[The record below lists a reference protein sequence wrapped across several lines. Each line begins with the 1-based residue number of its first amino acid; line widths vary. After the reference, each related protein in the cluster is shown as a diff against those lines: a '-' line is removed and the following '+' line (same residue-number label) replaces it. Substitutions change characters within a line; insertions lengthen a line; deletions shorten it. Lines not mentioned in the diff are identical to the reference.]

1 MPNFPRPIALSL
13 FSGAGGLDIG
23 FHRAGFRIIACVE
36 KEDFCQTLQLNLG
49 RYLEPDC
56 QILQRDI
63 RQLQPAE
70 ISVDHIDFII
80 GGPPCQSFSAIGRRA
95 GGIDGIRDERGS
107 LFEHYCRLVQ
117 YYQPKGFLFE
127 NVRGILGANQ
137 GRDWQFIVDAF
148 AQLGYQLFYRVL
160 DCADY
165 GVPQHRERLIL
176 VGTQVGNFK
185 FLRPTHGIDSSS
197 QKPCVSALKAI
208 TDLQDPDE
216 PVHSYSGKYGKLL
229 AEVPPGMNYHYFTR
243 EMGYPNPIFAW
254 RSRFSD
260 FLYKADPEKPV
271 RTIVAKMGA
280 YSGPFH
286 WNNRKF
292 TLQEFKRLQTFPDNY
307 EFAGNPTTQLQQIGN
322 SVPPAFAE
330 QLARAVLQQL
340 FRVPLGLDLLEEDEK
355 LSFDARKSKKAK
367 STRSKRI
374 TPPNKPVQLDLFDS
388 TSTLSTL
395 LETPKPLKDAYYT
408 TETLFHYP
416 SLKQRIQI
424 KLPYFPETGSIYW
437 LCTQRAGDNCFI
449 DVYRYDAKG
458 FIDTQM
464 LKYTLEFHHLI
475 GNGIKRIEC
484 TLLSNS
490 SEHITVAWD
499 AIEDCL
505 SSCSGYQTMMDVY
518 GHFTEPHPIFDL
530 SLEILTEQSSF
541 LLRFAKEFSVFEA
554 TRKVLPGEF
563 LQNLYGEEQSFD
575 LTKVARILRELRFD
589 LRVHETNTTI
599 PPGYF
604 RCCYPFTTNINK
616 QVSVTWKKQSN
627 IIAGLSITNRPIR
640 WNTF

>member
-1 MPNFPRPIALSL
+1 MPNFPRQFALSL

-36 KEDFCQTLQLNLG
+36 KEESFCRTLQLNLG
-49 RYLEPDC
+49 QYLEPDC
-56 QILQRDI
+56 KILQRDI
-63 RQLQPAE
+63 RQLEPAE

-117 YYQPKGFLFE
+117 HYQPKGFLFE

-137 GRDWQFIVDAF
+137 GKDWQFIVDAF

-176 VGTQVGNFK
+176 VGTQGGDFK
-185 FLRPTHGIDSSS
+185 FTRPTHGTDSSS
-197 QKPCVSALKAI
+197 QKPYISALEAI
-208 TDLQDPDE
+208 ADLQDPDE
-216 PVHSYSGKYGKLL
+216 PIHSYSGKYGKLL
-229 AEVPPGMNYHYFTR
+229 EEVPPGMNYHYFTR
-243 EMGYPNPIFAW
+243 EMGYYNPIFAW

-260 FLYKADPEKPV
+260 FLYKAEPEKPV

-286 WNNRKF
+286 WKNRKF
-292 TLQEFKRLQTFPDNY
+292 TLQEFKPLQTFPDNY
-307 EFAGNPTTQLQQIGN
+307 QFAGNHTTQLQQIGN

-330 QLARAVLQQL
+330 QLARAVLQQ
-340 FRVPLGLDLLEEDEK
+340 RVGVPLGLDLLEEDK
-355 LSFDARKSKKAK
+355 KISFDARKSKKAK

-374 TPPNKPVQLDLFDS
+374 SPPNQPVQLDLFHS
-388 TSTLSTL
+388 NIAFPTEI
-395 LETPKPLKDAYYT
+395 ETTKPLKSDYYI
-408 TETLFHYP
+408 TETIFHYP
-416 SLKQRIQI
+416 SCKERKKI
-424 KLPYFPETGSIYW
+424 KIPPIPETGSIYW
-437 LCTQRAGDNCFI
+437 FCTQRAGEKCFI

-464 LKYTLEFHHLI
+464 LRYTLDFHHLI
-475 GNGIKRIEC
+475 GDGIKRIEC

-490 SEHITVAWD
+490 GEDIPVAWD

-530 SLEILTEQSSF
+530 KMEILTEQSSF
-541 LLRFAKEFSVFEA
+541 LLRFAKEFSVFQA

-563 LQNLYGEEQSFD
+563 LQNLYGQEQSFD
-575 LTKVARILRELRFD
+575 LTKIARTLRELRFD
-589 LRVHETNTTI
+589 VRVHETNTTI
-599 PPGYF
+599 PSGYF
-604 RCCYPFTTNINK
+604 RCCYPFTININK
-616 QVSVTWKKQSN
+616 QVSVSWKIKSN
-627 IIAGLSITNRPIR
+627 
-640 WNTF
+640 